1 MKLNRFI
8 ITFFSLLLL
17 LPLAAQ
23 RPPLYLVDGR
33 EWPADSVGMIA
44 ASDIATLDMLPAD
57 EETIARYGD
66 KASGGA
72 ILIALKYDAH
82 ARFDADSLGFEA
94 YIARRVAWGAD
105 EPAARVSVRYTITEE
120 GATVV
125 DRVLES
131 TDNRLKRRVLKA
143 MAEAPQWTPA
153 TKNGVPVETRRVL
166 NLRLPEGK
174 PMPREPYIRI
184 R

>member
-1 MKLNRFI
+1 MTR
-8 ITFFSLLLL
+8 LLVLSAAL
-17 LPLAAQ
+17 CMGIPLAAQ

-33 EWPADSVGMIA
+33 EWPADSVSMIV

-72 ILIALKYDAH
+72 ILITLKYDAP
-82 ARFDADSLGFEA
+82 ARFDADSLGFED

-105 EPAARVSVRYTITEE
+105 EPAARVAVRYKITAE

-166 NLRLPEGK
+166 SLRLPEGK
-174 PMPREPYIRI
+174 PMPQEPYIRI